1 MSFSSHFPFFV
12 LVYEVTKNENR
23 LGDFLYDVFRLQGKT
38 GKTKMKKI
46 IKRQTNY
53 YIIVSFFKNEKRD
66 KKLITQE
73 NLAYFNL

>member
-23 LGDFLYDVFRLQGKT
+23 LGDFLYDIFRLQGKT

-53 YIIVSFFKNEKRD
+53 YLIFSFFKNQIWDE
-66 KKLITQE
+66 KLITQE
-73 NLAYFNL
+73 YLAYFNL

>member
-1 MSFSSHFPFFV
+1 MSFSSHFRFFI

-23 LGDFLYDVFRLQGKT
+23 LGDFLYDIFRLQGKT

-53 YIIVSFFKNEKRD
+53 YLIFSFFKNQIWDE
-66 KKLITQE
+66 KLITQE
-73 NLAYFNL
+73 YLAYFNL